1 MGLGLIRIVLAV
13 AVLITHS
20 AYSSTLTLP
29 GAIAV
34 KLFFIISGFYM
45 AMILCEKYKDHHR
58 LFYKNRFLRLFPLY
72 IATIGFIVAFGILTF
87 ALRGASIN
95 NSLAVLHGYQN
106 GQLTLWT
113 SLFLALAN
121 FSMLFQDLVFF
132 LGPDAQGNLAWASAE
147 QMKTVPFYSYLLIPQ
162 AWSLSLEVVFY
173 LLAPLVIKRI
183 RTILFWMSISIA
195 CRIALF
201 IAGYDGEQFIYRFFP
216 SELVFFL
223 TGSLSYH
230 LHRQFHVPLLTRLD
244 RYLMIPVVVTIASYQ
259 VIPGS
264 LEPFV
269 RGGLYLALA
278 VSIPYIFNRSKDNDL
293 DNRIGDLSYP
303 FYILHMFTYEVLLV
317 LTPRIGIQ
325 AKDLVFLFAW
335 VATTMA
341 LSYAMIRLIQS
352 PIERIRKRALLG

>member
-20 AYSSTLTLP
+20 AYSTALSVP

-45 AMILCEKYKDHHR
+45 AMILCEKYKDHHH

-72 IATIGFIVAFGILTF
+72 IATIILIVAFGVLTF

-95 NSLAVLHGYQN
+95 NSLAIIHGYQN
-106 GQLTLWT
+106 DQLTVWT
-113 SLFLALAN
+113 SLFLAFAN
-121 FSMLFQDLVFF
+121 LSMLFQDLIFF

-173 LLAPLVIKRI
+173 LVAPLVIKRI
-183 RTILFWMSISIA
+183 RTILVWMGVSIA

-201 IAGYDGEQFIYRFFP
+201 TAGQDSEQFIYRFFP

-223 TGSLSYH
+223 IGSLSYH
-230 LHRQFHVPLLTRLD
+230 IHRQFQMPLLGRLD
-244 RYLMIPVVVTIASYQ
+244 RYLMIPIVLTIAVYQ
-259 VIPGS
+259 TIPDS

-269 RGGLYLALA
+269 RLGLYLALA
-278 VSIPYIFNRSKDNDL
+278 VSIPYIFNRSKDNNL

-303 FYILHMFTYEVLLV
+303 FYILHMFTFEVLLV
-317 LTPRIGIQ
+317 LTPRIGINSKSL
-325 AKDLVFLFAW
+325 AFLFIW
-335 VATTMA
+335 IATTMA
-341 LSYAMIRLIQS
+341 LSYAMIHLIQA
-352 PIERIRKRALLG
+352 PIEKIRRRALLD